1 MLFKPAVLD
10 SLAIQAL
17 VALKREAS
25 NALDLPNWRIQRGTY
40 TVTVYDKYLLAKEQT
55 GSRYMGHITH
65 LKKKKPTNS

>member
-25 NALDLPNWRIQRGTY
+25 NALDLPN
-40 TVTVYDKYLLAKEQT
+40 
-55 GSRYMGHITH
+55 
-65 LKKKKPTNS
+65 